1 VLWNLNWKVEYIP
14 DPVPETDFDPDP
26 TENRK
31 IKSKKSK
38 NERLFFWETMLSFNI
53 KKARLCTVQFC

>member
-1 VLWNLNWKVEYIP
+1 MEYIP